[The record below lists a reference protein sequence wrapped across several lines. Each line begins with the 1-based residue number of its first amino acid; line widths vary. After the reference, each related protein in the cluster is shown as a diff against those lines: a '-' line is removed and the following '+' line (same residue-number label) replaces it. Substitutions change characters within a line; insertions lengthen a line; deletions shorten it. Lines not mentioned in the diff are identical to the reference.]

1 MIGLAAA
8 AALSAVLY
16 AAAVPPWSI
25 DVLAPVALV
34 PLLLALRGR
43 RPAAALGLGVGF
55 GLAFAVA
62 TAWWLPAMVEHFF
75 AVSALR
81 AALGSTAIYL
91 FSAGLPFGLF
101 AVGAARLLGGRRGL
115 AYIGIPA
122 LWVTA
127 ELMRAGVFTGLPWEL
142 LGHAL
147 HRRVALIQVVDLTG
161 VYGLSF
167 LCVLTA
173 LAAAEVLRPFGPGG
187 RRSGFT
193 ALAAAAVLWTGVAD
207 YGEWRLSHLA
217 TPERSMPVALVQA
230 NQAPA
235 RQPSRLRRTE
245 TLLAYARLT
254 RSRLAGRRPEL
265 IVWPENTAS
274 FYLDREPAALAPLR
288 QLTNETGG
296 VLLVGG
302 PRRDESTGTL
312 HNSAYAVGDAGV
324 LGTYDKMRLVPFAE
338 YAPFALGALSGPTA
352 TFAPGAG
359 SRTVP
364 HPRGPLGVLI
374 CYEILYPDVAADL
387 VRHGARLLVNISND
401 AWADGAGPTAALQM
415 LSMAVFRAVETR
427 RWVVRAAT
435 TGISA
440 SIAPTG
446 RVGPVLG
453 AGAADVLP
461 VDVYPRDGLT
471 VYVRVGDVFA
481 GSCVL
486 AALAAL
492 VATLV
497 PRART

>member
-1 MIGLAAA
+1 MIALAAA
-8 AALSAVLY
+8 VLSAVLY
-16 AAAVPPWSI
+16 AAAVPPRSI
-25 DVLAPVALV
+25 DALAPVALV

-43 RPAAALGLGVGF
+43 RAATAFGLGAGF
-55 GLAFAVA
+55 GLAFAA
-62 TAWWLPAMVEHFF
+62 TMAWWLPAMVGHFF
-75 AVSALR
+75 AVSAAR
-81 AALGSTAIYL
+81 AILGSAAIYL
-91 FSAGLPFGLF
+91 LAAGLPFGLF
-101 AVGAARLLGGRRGL
+101 SVGAARLLGGRRRL
-115 AYIGIPA
+115 AYVGVPA

-127 ELMRAGVFTGLPWEL
+127 ELMRADAFTGLPWEL

-147 HRRVALIQVVDLTG
+147 HRRLTLIQVSELTG

-167 LCVLTA
+167 LCALTA
-173 LAAAEVLRPFGPGG
+173 LAAADVLRPFGAGG
-187 RRSGFT
+187 RRPAFT
-193 ALAAAAVLWTGVAD
+193 ALAAAAVVWTGVAD
-207 YGEWRLSHLA
+207 YGEWRLASLA
-217 TPERSMPVALVQA
+217 TPPTSMPVALVQA

-245 TLLAYARLT
+245 TLQAYLRLT
-254 RSRLAGRRPEL
+254 RSHLAGRRAEL

-274 FYLDREPAALAPLR
+274 FYLDREPTVLAPLR
-288 QLTNETGG
+288 ELADETGG

-302 PRRDESTGTL
+302 PRRDEATGTL
-312 HNSAYAVGDAGV
+312 HNSAYEVGPAG
-324 LGTYDKMRLVPFAE
+324 LLATYDKTRLVPFAE
-338 YAPFALGALSGPTA
+338 YAPFALGAFAGPTA
-352 TFAPGAG
+352 TFAPGDR
-359 SRTVP
+359 SRPVP

-374 CYEILYPDVAADL
+374 CYEILYPDVARDL

-401 AWADGAGPTAALQM
+401 AWADTAGTAAGLQM

-461 VDVYPRDGLT
+461 VDVAPLDGLT
-471 VYVRVGDVFA
+471 PYVRMGDAFA
-481 GSCVL
+481 GSCAL

-492 VATLV
+492 AV
-497 PRART
+497 RT